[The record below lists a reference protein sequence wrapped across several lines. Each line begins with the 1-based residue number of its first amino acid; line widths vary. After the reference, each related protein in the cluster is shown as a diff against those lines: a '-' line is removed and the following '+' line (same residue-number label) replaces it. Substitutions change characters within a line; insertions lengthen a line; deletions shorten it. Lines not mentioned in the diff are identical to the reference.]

1 MTKGERMRIVTIILI
16 ACICSACAFAKVRQE
31 DLDAWVGQPVIALE
45 KHPVFIT
52 MPVIKTRTSDGTE
65 IWNFVNGRNVSSC
78 SSSGSIYG
86 RVVDS
91 PTYSQFSNCMQ
102 RVQAC
107 NNIFFINSGVVE
119 RYTPVGSGGVR
130 CYTNEAL
137 QPHYNQQTN
146 YQ

>member
-1 MTKGERMRIVTIILI
+1 MKKMLAVLVCCVLGG
-16 ACICSACAFAKVRQE
+16 CSLFYEVRQE
-31 DLDAWVGQPVIALE
+31 DLDAWAGQPVLALE
-45 KHPVFIT
+45 KHPVFLT
-52 MPVIKTRTSDGTE
+52 MPVIKTRASDGTE
-65 IWNFVNGRNVSSC
+65 IWNFVNGRNVSVC
-78 SSSGSIYG
+78 SSSGSVFG

-91 PTYSQFSNCMQ
+91 TTYSQFSNCMQ

-107 NNIFFINSGVVE
+107 NNIFFITNGVVE

-137 QPHYNQQTN
+137 QPHHSQQTN